1 MPLDPIKL
9 NAGHLGIRVKDGVF
23 KLMGQP
29 DVPVAGATVTVDRG
43 EAAKRITATRVLT
56 TGIFALALKK
66 DATRL
71 FVTIE
76 GADGSV
82 MLREVAASKE
92 GKARALAAAVTSLNA
107 TA

>member
-1 MPLDPIKL
+1 
-9 NAGHLGIRVKDGVF
+9 
-23 KLMGQP
+23 
-29 DVPVAGATVTVDRG
+29 
-43 EAAKRITATRVLT
+43 VLT

-66 DATRL
+66 DTTKL

-82 MLREVAASKE
+82 MLREVKASKE